1 MAQWKLLL
9 GPWLNLL
16 PVARSGQRQI
26 AIQPPVL
33 CTLYSILC
41 ISALLSCTLLVTL
54 FSNTVICTLTTA
66 NVLFSVMFHRP
77 GAYCHSMSGTWHRSS
92 ALPTAKVVTG
102 LTTISQED
110 QVHHSSGA
118 QAPEIQCPNHFWGLF
133 SFLRAS
139 LCFQCSDK
147 IWKYRGNIK
156 TFRKKEKIKFLI
168 DCF

>member
-1 MAQWKLLL
+1 MAWWKLLL

-33 CTLYSILC
+33 CTLYSIRC

-66 NVLFSVMFHRP
+66 NALFLVMFHRP

-102 LTTISQED
+102 STTISQEPP
-110 QVHHSSGA
+110 QFLCLGTRNLVSKPFLGS
-118 QAPEIQCPNHFWGLF
+118 FFFLMSLF
-133 SFLRAS
+133 VLSMF
-139 LCFQCSDK
+139 
-147 IWKYRGNIK
+147 
-156 TFRKKEKIKFLI
+156 
-168 DCF
+168 